1 MMKVCNP
8 HTKAKKHHPKKERK
22 KERKLQ
28 ASITEKHICK
38 ITLTKYWE
46 TKFNNTLKGS
56 YTVIKW
62 DLFQGCKNG
71 LISTNKSV

>member
-28 ASITEKHICK
+28 ANITEKHICK
-38 ITLTKYWE
+38 IT
-46 TKFNNTLKGS
+46 
-56 YTVIKW
+56 
-62 DLFQGCKNG
+62 
-71 LISTNKSV
+71 NKIMGNQIQ